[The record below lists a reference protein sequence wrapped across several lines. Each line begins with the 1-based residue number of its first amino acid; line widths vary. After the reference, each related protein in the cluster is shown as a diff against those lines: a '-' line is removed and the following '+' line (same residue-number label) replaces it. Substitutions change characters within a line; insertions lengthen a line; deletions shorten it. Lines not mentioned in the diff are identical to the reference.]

1 MAVMGNIPLESSRL
15 PWPGGSGGNL
25 TACFTPSSTRKCHG
39 DLA

>member
-15 PWPGGSGGNL
+15 PWPRGSGGNL
-25 TACFTPSSTRKCHG
+25 AACFIRSSTGKCHG